1 MGKEMFA
8 EYNHRSLGKLER
20 YTHALA
26 GAMIL
31 LSSVSIAVLGL

>member
-8 EYNHRSLGKLER
+8 EYNHRSPVKLER
-20 YTHALA
+20 HTHALA

-31 LSSVSIAVLGL
+31 LSGVAIAVLGL